1 MVAAGGAGTQKSVG
15 TGGGG
20 AAEGRRTQGG
30 EEPRGPRRFR
40 TGKLVLP
47 KSRHPSVRTPL
58 RPRASEP
65 GGLPEDPTKWT
76 RAGRES
82 PETGTPEPER
92 AGRAELC
99 GDSLP
104 RTKGSWPADPE
115 RRRCGARSAGAR
127 QRRRAGALPAAARS
141 GRGRPEAAGGGVR
154 ATAQALYKG
163 ASPARRRRRRRADAT
178 KVCSLCGAEG
188 SLPRSAPHPGPPKPH
203 LGSRGARRPSAVAGA
218 RDVSCVG
225 QRSLR
230 SAGAAA
236 PPRQRGC

>member
-1 MVAAGGAGTQKSVG
+1 MVAASGAGTQKSVG
-15 TGGGG
+15 TGGG

-65 GGLPEDPTKWT
+65 GGLPEDPAKWT
-76 RAGRES
+76 RAGRER

-92 AGRAELC
+92 AGRAERR
-99 GDSLP
+99 DDPLP
-104 RTKGSWPADPE
+104 RTIGSRPADPE
-115 RRRCGARSAGAR
+115 RRRCGARSAGAK

-141 GRGRPEAAGGGVR
+141 GRGRPAAGGGRR

-178 KVCSLCGAEG
+178 KVCSLRGAEG
-188 SLPRSAPHPGPPKPH
+188 SLPRPAPHPGPPKPH
-203 LGSRGARRPSAVAGA
+203 LGSRGARRSKPEI
-218 RDVSCVG
+218 
-225 QRSLR
+225 
-230 SAGAAA
+230 
-236 PPRQRGC
+236 

>member
-15 TGGGG
+15 TEGGG

-65 GGLPEDPTKWT
+65 GGPPEDPAKWT

-92 AGRAELC
+92 AGRAERR
-99 GDSLP
+99 GDPLQ
-104 RTKGSWPADPE
+104 RTIGSRPADAERAQAVRRPIGRGE
-115 RRRCGARSAGAR
+115 TKAPGRSPARGRSLREGPPGGGGGGRGRRRRHSIKGRA
-127 QRRRAGALPAAARS
+127 RRAGRDGAART
-141 GRGRPEAAGGGVR
+141 PPKFAACAARKVR
-154 ATAQALYKG
+154 CHGPHRT
-163 ASPARRRRRRRADAT
+163 PARRSRTWA
-178 KVCSLCGAEG
+178 VEE
-188 SLPRSAPHPGPPKPH
+188 
-203 LGSRGARRPSAVAGA
+203 RGARA
-218 RDVSCVG
+218 RS
-225 QRSLR
+225 
-230 SAGAAA
+230 
-236 PPRQRGC
+236 PEPEM